1 MRYCRVPKPALF
13 LERRIQV
20 NWKAMSFFALKS
32 PLTPGERVE
41 RRRLI
46 FTDTLALVSLFA
58 VTALLAVLTNFLYQ
72 SYASH
77 QTELAQRWL
86 ARGEEALRNGKPQ
99 AAIDALRSAL
109 AYAPSQRSIE
119 IELAEALASAGRIQ
133 EATVYFNALL
143 EGQQGDGLINLQLA
157 RLAARQGNESQA
169 IEDYQRAIY
178 GNWEGDGYVRR
189 RTVRFELINYLIGR
203 HLMDQARSELL
214 VASGNAPGD
223 DITVQ
228 LDIARRMEQAQDPSD
243 AFHLYTQ
250 ILHHHPSLL
259 EALEGAGRTAFQ
271 LGRYLE
277 AKRYLGRAIASP
289 AVDQEPAPVLQQSR
303 NQLHDATRLLQF
315 YPSSRLSPSD
325 RSARIL
331 TARKLAMARLA
342 ECTRDNAQASAKDST
357 PASAPAAVS
366 QQSSNPLKSLAS
378 RFTGKTTKPAT
389 NQAPSPPPIDPLQT
403 LAARWQQPPSV
414 KLADLEKDP
423 ELAQTQ
429 IQLIYDT
436 EIITQQVC
444 GAPAGD
450 DALLLR
456 IAQAPNNVE
465 EE

>member
-1 MRYCRVPKPALF
+1 
-13 LERRIQV
+13 
-20 NWKAMSFFALKS
+20 MSLFALKS
-32 PLTPGERVE
+32 PLTAHDRLI

-46 FTDTLALVSLFA
+46 FTDTLALVTLFA
-58 VTALLAVLTNFLYQ
+58 VTAVLAVLTNFLYQ

-86 ARGEEALRNGKPQ
+86 ARGEQALRDGKPQ

-109 AYAPSQRSIE
+109 AFAPSQRSIE
-119 IELAEALASAGRIQ
+119 IQLAEALASAGRIQ

-143 EGQQGDGLINLQLA
+143 ESQQGNGLINLQLA

-203 HLMDQARSELL
+203 QLLDQARSELL
-214 VASGNAPGD
+214 VASGNAPED
-223 DITVQ
+223 DISVQ
-228 LDIARRMEQAQDPSD
+228 LDIARTMEQAQDPSD
-243 AFHLYTQ
+243 ALHLYTT
-250 ILHHHPSLL
+250 ILHRHPSLL

-271 LGRYLE
+271 MGRYME
-277 AKRYLGRAIASP
+277 AKHYLGRALESP
-289 AVDQEPAPVLQQSR
+289 AVDQEPQPVLQQSR
-303 NQLHDATRLLQF
+303 NQLHDATRLLQL
-315 YPSSRLSPSD
+315 YPSSRLSIKE

-331 TARKLAMARLA
+331 TARKIAMARLA
-342 ECTRDNAQASAKDST
+342 ECTKDNAQASRKDST
-357 PASAPAAVS
+357 TASALAPNDR
-366 QQSSNPLKSLAS
+366 QSSNPLKNLAS
-378 RFTGKTTKPAT
+378 RFTGKTTKAPT
-389 NQAPSPPPIDPLQT
+389 NQAPSPPPVDPLQA
-403 LAARWQQPPSV
+403 LAARWQQPASV
-414 KLADLEKDP
+414 KLADLENAP
-423 ELAQTQ
+423 ELAQNQ

-456 IAQAPNNVE
+456 VAQAPNHVE

>member
-1 MRYCRVPKPALF
+1 
-13 LERRIQV
+13 
-20 NWKAMSFFALKS
+20 MSFFALKS
-32 PLTPGERVE
+32 PLTASERLA

-46 FTDTLALVSLFA
+46 FNDTLALVTLFA
-58 VTALLAVLTNFLYQ
+58 ITAVLAVLTNFLYQ

-77 QTELAQRWL
+77 QAELAQRWL

-109 AYAPSQRSIE
+109 AYSPSQRSIE

-143 EGQQGDGLINLQLA
+143 ESQQGSGLINLQLA
-157 RLAARQGNESQA
+157 RLALRQGNESQA
-169 IEDYQRAIY
+169 IDDYQRAIY

-189 RTVRFELINYLIGR
+189 RTVRFELINYLIAN

-214 VASGNAPGD
+214 VASGNAPED
-223 DITVQ
+223 DISIQ

-243 AFHLYTQ
+243 AFRIYTT
-250 ILHHHPSLL
+250 ILQHHPSLQ

-271 LGRYLE
+271 MGRYLE
-277 AKRYLGRAIASP
+277 AKRYLGRAMDSP
-289 AVDQEPAPVLQQSR
+289 GVDQEPKSVLQQSR
-303 NQLHDATRLLQF
+303 DQLHEATRLLQL
-315 YPSSRLSPSD
+315 YPSSRLSLGA

-331 TARKLAMARLA
+331 TGRKLAMARLA
-342 ECTRDNAQASAKDST
+342 ECTRDKAQAPAKDST
-357 PASAPAAVS
+357 APSAPATES
-366 QQSSNPLKSLAS
+366 QKASNALQNLAS
-378 RFTGKTTKPAT
+378 RFTGKTTKAPT
-389 NQAPSPPPIDPLQT
+389 NQAPTPPPVDPLQA

-444 GAPAGD
+444 GAPSGD

-456 IAQAPNNVE
+456 IAQAPNHVE
-465 EE
+465 DE

>member
-1 MRYCRVPKPALF
+1 
-13 LERRIQV
+13 
-20 NWKAMSFFALKS
+20 MSFLALKS
-32 PLTPGERVE
+32 PLTASERLV
-41 RRRLI
+41 RRRLM
-46 FTDTLALVSLFA
+46 FTDTLSLLTLFA
-58 VTALLAVLTNFLYQ
+58 VTVVLAALTNFLYQ

-143 EGQQGDGLINLQLA
+143 ESQQGNGLINLQLA

-189 RTVRFELINYLIGR
+189 RTVRFELIDYLIAN
-203 HLMDQARSELL
+203 HLMDEARSELL
-214 VASGNAPGD
+214 VASGNAPED
-223 DITVQ
+223 DISIQ

-243 AFHLYTQ
+243 ALHLYTT

-271 LGRYLE
+271 MGRYLE
-277 AKRYLGRAIASP
+277 AKRYLGRAMEIP
-289 AVDQEPAPVLQQSR
+289 GVDQEPQPVLQQSR
-303 NQLHDATRLLQF
+303 NELHEATRLLQL
-315 YPSSRLSPSD
+315 YPSSRLSIRE

-331 TARKLAMARLA
+331 TGRKLAMARLA
-342 ECTRDNAQASAKDST
+342 ECTQDRAQAPAKDST
-357 PASAPAAVS
+357 ATSAPAP
-366 QQSSNPLKSLAS
+366 QSGQTSNPLKSLAS
-378 RFTGKTTKPAT
+378 RFTGKTKAPT
-389 NQAPSPPPIDPLQT
+389 NQAPSPPPVDPLQA
-403 LAARWQQPPSV
+403 LAARWQQPPAV
-414 KLADLEKDP
+414 KLADLENDP

-444 GAPAGD
+444 GGPAGD

-456 IAQAPNNVE
+456 IAQAPNHVE

>member
-1 MRYCRVPKPALF
+1 
-13 LERRIQV
+13 
-20 NWKAMSFFALKS
+20 MSFFALKS
-32 PLTPGERVE
+32 PLTATERVE

-46 FTDTLALVSLFA
+46 FTDTLALVTLFA
-58 VTALLAVLTNFLYQ
+58 ITALLAVLTNLLYQ

-109 AYAPSQRSIE
+109 AYSPSQRSIE

-143 EGQQGDGLINLQLA
+143 ESQQGNGLINLQLA

-189 RTVRFELINYLIGR
+189 RTVRFELINYLIAN
-203 HLMDQARSELL
+203 HLMDEARSELL
-214 VASGNAPGD
+214 VASGNAPED
-223 DITVQ
+223 DISIQ
-228 LDIARRMEQAQDPSD
+228 LDIARRMERAQDPSD
-243 AFHLYTQ
+243 ALHLYTT
-250 ILHHHPSLL
+250 ILRHHPSLL

-271 LGRYLE
+271 MGRYLE
-277 AKRYLGRAIASP
+277 AKRYLGRAMESP
-289 AVDQEPAPVLQQSR
+289 GVDQEPQPVLQQSR
-303 NQLHDATRLLQF
+303 NELHDATRLLQL
-315 YPSSRLSPSD
+315 YPSSRLSIRE

-331 TARKLAMARLA
+331 TGRKLAMARLA
-342 ECTRDNAQASAKDST
+342 ECTQDRAQAPAKDST
-357 PASAPAAVS
+357 ATSAPAAGS
-366 QQSSNPLKSLAS
+366 RQTSNPLKSLAS
-378 RFTGKTTKPAT
+378 RFTGKTKAPTD
-389 NQAPSPPPIDPLQT
+389 QAPSPPPVDPLQA
-403 LAARWQQPPSV
+403 LAARWQQPPAV
-414 KLADLEKDP
+414 KLADLENDP

-429 IQLIYDT
+429 IQLINDT

-456 IAQAPNNVE
+456 IAQAPNHVE
-465 EE
+465 DE